1 MDSDPL
7 AVILVLALITGGVV
21 ALRLRAWLNR
31 ATSQKRFSR
40 GRAGE
45 QQAAELLRQEG
56 YKVVDKQ
63 ASREASMWVD
73 GRRLA
78 VRVRADYLVQRNGKK
93 YVVEVK
99 TGKKATDPTSTSTR
113 RQLLEYERVYDAD
126 GMLLADMEQ
135 KRLLQIWFEDIP
147 VRRIRFI
154 RAPVRWIYVGFV
166 VLLVG
171 MSMGAVLHRI
181 LTAANF

>member
-7 AVILVLALITGGVV
+7 AVILVLSLIAGGVL

-40 GRAGE
+40 GRVGE
-45 QQAAELLRQEG
+45 REAAELLRQEG
-56 YKVVDKQ
+56 YQVVDEQ

-99 TGKKATDPTSTSTR
+99 TGKKATDPASTSTR

-126 GMLLADMEQ
+126 GLLLADMEQ
-135 KRLLQIWFEDIP
+135 KRLRRIWFEDVP

-166 VLLVG
+166 MFLVG
-171 MSMGAVLHRI
+171 MSMGAVLYRI
-181 LTAANF
+181 LSAANS